1 MSALAFASTSVP
13 TSFASDA
20 IVTIAPGLASA
31 DLGGEAVILDPA
43 SGRYFGLNEVAAR
56 ILELV
61 RHPQSVSQ
69 IEEVLAA
76 EYDVDRAQLREDIH
90 GFLTTLASRGLV
102 RVDG

>member
-1 MSALAFASTSVP
+1 MS

-20 IVTIAPGLASA
+20 TVTIAPGLASA

-61 RHPQSVSQ
+61 RQPKAISQ
-69 IEEVLAA
+69 IEEALAA
-76 EYDVDRAQLREDIH
+76 EYDVERARLREDIH
-90 GFLTTLASRGLV
+90 GFLSTLASRGLV
-102 RVDG
+102 RIEG

>member
-1 MSALAFASTSVP
+1 MS

-20 IVTIAPGLASA
+20 TVTIAPGLASA

-61 RHPQSVSQ
+61 RQPQAVSQ
-69 IEEVLAA
+69 IEETLAA
-76 EYDVDRAQLREDIH
+76 EYDVDRARLREDIQ

>member
-1 MSALAFASTSVP
+1 MS

-20 IVTIAPGLASA
+20 TVTIAPGLASA

-61 RHPQSVSQ
+61 RQPQAVSQ
-69 IEEVLAA
+69 IEETLAA
-76 EYDVDRAQLREDIH
+76 EYDVDRARLREDIQ
-90 GFLTTLASRGLV
+90 GFLATLASRGLV

>member
-1 MSALAFASTSVP
+1 MSR
-13 TSFASDA
+13 SFDSNA

-61 RHPQSVSQ
+61 REPQSVAH
-69 IEEVLAA
+69 IEEALAL
-76 EYDVDRAQLREDIH
+76 EYDVSRERLREDIN
-90 GFLTTLASRGLV
+90 GFLSTLAARGLIHV
-102 RVDG
+102 EG